1 MWDFGP
7 TLRNLILELFPL
19 GKIFQPDDSWKK
31 RASSKMQAFLW
42 LFWESFVS
50 PCALTSPHRLCPPF
64 APEFLSETRE
74 RLFSSLEGQ
83 KVGETEVKDLS
94 LVTSCWQLLLHWGAG
109 SSGFHYRFPFS
120 F

>member
-1 MWDFGP
+1 MSPEPAAGLP
-7 TLRNLILELFPL
+7 PGARPLPPLQPIL
-19 GKIFQPDDSWKK
+19 
-31 RASSKMQAFLW
+31 
-42 LFWESFVS
+42 
-50 PCALTSPHRLCPPF
+50 ALSEPQQLVLCSDLSPHRLCLPF
-64 APEFLSETRE
+64 ALEFLSETRE